1 MKTKNNGTT
10 AAKVNNNESN
20 NRVNNVAMPAGEYG
34 DLCYDYFGKSS
45 VIVFGNTDDHAAQ
58 LEAIGGKYSDRLK
71 YSPLQN
77 GRKWT
82 EKQGRTAGY
91 YFTTEQGK
99 REAVQ
104 YVQRVNHAIFD
115 RYEQSTEGGEHLR
128 QKPADFKEGDRVR
141 TIHGLGTV
149 TANEPQ
155 YNKAVSVCVRLDK
168 MTYNY
173 AWKGM
178 PHTFIECRCDEIT
191 RYTEAEKLSD
201 PKKGT
206 ADYYR
211 ERLSAETWDEET
223 MYFEF
228 LDVHHDCSVEVHR
241 PTNDGTPTGDRW
253 QTDIKVWG
261 DPTYDGCDRKEDA
274 KPCTTFRTLDDLCEH
289 LAFLYDVSIKP
300 EELSDWSRNRYDL
313 ERCKERPTAWV
324 TDYTA
329 DDFRK
334 LQSTH
339 EISDDDR
346 DIMGRRFRTEH
357 DDIFALSVF
366 VSDYAGNEAHA
377 LIYIYDE
384 LMDKVSANVLPIDKL
399 RTVLT
404 EARGWH
410 KVAA

>member
-10 AAKVNNNESN
+10 AAKVNNSNESK

-58 LEAIGGKYSDRLK
+58 LEAIGGKYSERLK

-115 RYEQSTEGGEHLR
+115 RYEQSTAGMEGVIQR
-128 QKPADFKEGDRVR
+128 PADFKEGDRVR

-191 RYTEAEKLSD
+191 RYTPSAKLRNSESKESDAFNLPSRDEIRPLAKSETADERKAADIARERQEKPGTVNTSWATDFTPDDFEKLTSRYEI
-201 PKKGT
+201 
-206 ADYYR
+206 AD
-211 ERLSAETWDEET
+211 E
-223 MYFEF
+223 
-228 LDVHHDCSVEVHR
+228 
-241 PTNDGTPTGDRW
+241 
-253 QTDIKVWG
+253 
-261 DPTYDGCDRKEDA
+261 
-274 KPCTTFRTLDDLCEH
+274 
-289 LAFLYDVSIKP
+289 
-300 EELSDWSRNRYDL
+300 
-313 ERCKERPTAWV
+313 
-324 TDYTA
+324 
-329 DDFRK
+329 
-334 LQSTH
+334 
-339 EISDDDR
+339 DR
-346 DIMGRRFRTEH
+346 DIMGRRFHTGEGLWTV
-357 DDIFALSVF
+357 DVF

-377 LIYIYDE
+377 LIYLLTGE
-384 LMDKVSANVLPIDKL
+384 GEVRANVLSLDHL
-399 RTVLT
+399 RQTLT
-404 EARGWH
+404 EAKGWTRT
-410 KVAA
+410 A

>member
-10 AAKVNNNESN
+10 AAKVNNNNESK

-115 RYEQSTEGGEHLR
+115 RYEQSTKGGEHLK
-128 QKPADFKEGDRVR
+128 QKPADFKAGDRVR

-155 YNKAVSVCVRLDK
+155 YNKAVSVCVYLDK

-173 AWKGM
+173 TWKGM

-191 RYTEAEKLSD
+191 RYSPSAKSE
-201 PKKGT
+201 T
-206 ADYYR
+206 ADERKAAGIAR
-211 ERLSAETWDEET
+211 ERQEKPGTVNTSWATDFTPEDFQKLTSRYEIADE
-223 MYFEF
+223 
-228 LDVHHDCSVEVHR
+228 
-241 PTNDGTPTGDRW
+241 
-253 QTDIKVWG
+253 
-261 DPTYDGCDRKEDA
+261 
-274 KPCTTFRTLDDLCEH
+274 
-289 LAFLYDVSIKP
+289 
-300 EELSDWSRNRYDL
+300 
-313 ERCKERPTAWV
+313 
-324 TDYTA
+324 
-329 DDFRK
+329 
-334 LQSTH
+334 
-339 EISDDDR
+339 DR
-346 DIMGRRFRTEH
+346 DIMGRRFHTGEGLWTV
-357 DDIFALSVF
+357 DVF

-377 LIYIYDE
+377 LIYLLTGE
-384 LMDKVSANVLPIDKL
+384 GEVRANVLSLDHL
-399 RTVLT
+399 RQTLT
-404 EARGWH
+404 EAKGWTRT
-410 KVAA
+410 A